1 MHRNLK
7 PDNKFPISKA
17 YYRLLLKTREGIKF
31 LTPIEIQ
38 SEIALINKEF
48 SGNYQC
54 DAQKFLKF
62 FLNEMSSEL
71 SHLHPNPDP
80 SQKPYPKTR
89 DEIAILK
96 KEK

>member
-54 DAQKFLKF
+54 DA
-62 FLNEMSSEL
+62 
-71 SHLHPNPDP
+71 
-80 SQKPYPKTR
+80 
-89 DEIAILK
+89 
-96 KEK
+96 